1 MKVISVAH
9 NADILVDTYQFHEYS
24 NVPKGLMVK
33 EDIISWNKAKD
44 ELSKIFYSGATKKGK
59 Y

>member
-1 MKVISVAH
+1 M
-9 NADILVDTYQFHEYS
+9 T
-24 NVPKGLMVK
+24 K

-44 ELSKIFYSGATKKGK
+44 ELSKIFYKGSSKKGK

>member
-1 MKVISVAH
+1 MFKKQEENH
-9 NADILVDTYQFHEYS
+9 KFHEYS

>member
-1 MKVISVAH
+1 MAKD
-9 NADILVDTYQFHEYS
+9 DI
-24 NVPKGLMVK
+24 K
-33 EDIISWNKAKD
+33 SWNKAKD